1 MCWRPLLG
9 CGGAGMR
16 VEGGFV
22 VEVCGLVRTFR
33 LTDFRSGLSP
43 MRPSLGGAW
52 QELVDATREWL
63 DENTDTP
70 ALRRLVVCS
79 SRTWRGSS
87 AP

>member
-1 MCWRPLLG
+1 
-9 CGGAGMR
+9 
-16 VEGGFV
+16 
-22 VEVCGLVRTFR
+22 
-33 LTDFRSGLSP
+33 